1 MKIVKKNLSVID
13 DDEVTEVAANI
24 DRLWII
30 DDAG

>member
-1 MKIVKKNLSVID
+1 MKIWVKNLPVTD
-13 DDEVTEVAANI
+13 DDEVTIAANI

>member
-1 MKIVKKNLSVID
+1 MGIVKKNLSVID
-13 DDEVTEVAANI
+13 DDEVTAANI

>member
-1 MKIVKKNLSVID
+1 MKIGGKNLSVID
-13 DDEVTEVAANI
+13 DDEVTVAANI

>member
-13 DDEVTEVAANI
+13 DDEVTVAANI